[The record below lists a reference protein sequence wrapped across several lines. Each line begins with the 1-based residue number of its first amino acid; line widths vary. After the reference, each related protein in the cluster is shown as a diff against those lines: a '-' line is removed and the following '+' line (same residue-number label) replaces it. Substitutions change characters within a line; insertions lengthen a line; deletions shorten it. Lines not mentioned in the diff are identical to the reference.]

1 MGKSR
6 AALIHLWPS
15 LLVLLIIAALILL
28 AWYPYP
34 LLQLKNN
41 QHFSVLLILTA
52 ALIGPAMTWLMYK
65 KGKRGMVFDL
75 VVITLIQVVA
85 IGWGTQA
92 LYLNRPYFMV
102 FTVDRFEAISIRE
115 VDTDSIKDP
124 RFLDKPFAGTVEL
137 YANMPKD
144 NQLFQ
149 KLIREVMFEG
159 KPDIQFRPEFWS
171 LYSDRQELALDVS
184 QPLQSLREARP
195 ESASAIDKLL
205 AANGGDI
212 NKLLFVPGLIND
224 GQFTVILNAETGAVV
239 DLLGINPWLKQ

>member
-1 MGKSR
+1 MKKSR

-15 LLVLLIIAALILL
+15 LVVLITIAALILL

-34 LLQLKNN
+34 FLQLKNN
-41 QHFSVLLILTA
+41 DQFSALLILTA

-85 IGWGTQA
+85 IGWGTRA

-102 FTVDRFEAISIRE
+102 FTVDRFEVISIRE
-115 VDTDSIKDP
+115 VDTGSIDNP
-124 RFLDKPFAGTVEL
+124 EFLNKPFAGTVEL

-144 NQLFQ
+144 HQLFQ

-171 LYSDRQELALDVS
+171 LYSDRQGLALEVS
-184 QPLQSLREARP
+184 QPLQALHEARP
-195 ESASAIDKLL
+195 EASRAIDTLVQ
-205 AANGGDI
+205 AHGG
-212 NKLLFVPGLIND
+212 NLNNLKFVPGLIND
-224 GQFTVILNAETGAVV
+224 GQFTVILDAQTGAVI
-239 DLLGINPWLKQ
+239 DFLGINPWLEN